1 MINDFIDTVF
11 KRIVALNSLYDLNS
25 IPHSD
30 AFFRDTE
37 FLFGLSTYELDII
50 IKILNESHKIFIME
64 ISREEYDSKKEKIYG
79 YVDTDILNVEKLQS
93 VFHRGLIYEY
103 ERVYNNRKGVHLI
116 IKELMPNLKSIS
128 NSIMGILL
136 NKVVMLDS
144 YIYFL
149 QKNQKEYTEEWKNE
163 HLQQQIAMYESIFKK
178 GSNND
183 KNREKNDIG
192 KEEDTA
198 RPIRAVDSPL
208 MEDFTELVTKGAIAR
223 VLQIYGV
230 VFFFRVHLRNYKF
243 SYLSQVIDTG
253 VIDRKNDL
261 LMVREMLKKVKEN
274 INKDKELEKYYD
286 DIMSLDIKISRS
298 MSSSKK

>member
-30 AFFRDTE
+30 TFFRDTE
-37 FLFGLSTYELDII
+37 FLFGLSTYELDMI

-64 ISREEYDSKKEKIYG
+64 ISREEYDNKKEKIYG
-79 YVDTDILNVEKLQS
+79 YVDANSLNIEKLQS
-93 VFHRGLIYEY
+93 VFHRGLMYEY
-103 ERVYNNRKGVHLI
+103 ERVYNNRKGVNQI

-128 NSIMGILL
+128 NSIMGNLL

-144 YIYFL
+144 YLYFL
-149 QKNQKEYTEEWKNE
+149 QKNPKEYTEEWKNE
-163 HLQQQIAMYESIFKK
+163 HLKQQISLYESIFKK
-178 GSNND
+178 NSDKD
-183 KNREKNDIG
+183 KNSSKNDSKDG
-192 KEEDTA
+192 DAA
-198 RPIRAVDSPL
+198 RPIRAIDSPF

-230 VFFFRVHLRNYKF
+230 VFFFRVHLRKCKF

-253 VIDRKNDL
+253 IIDRKNDL
-261 LMVREMLKKVKEN
+261 LAIREMLTKVKEN
-274 INKDKELEKYYD
+274 IHKDKELEKYLD
-286 DIMSLDIKISRS
+286 DIMSLDIKISRNI
-298 MSSSKK
+298 SSSKK

>member
-30 AFFRDTE
+30 TFFRDTE
-37 FLFGLSTYELDII
+37 FLFGLSTYELDMI

-64 ISREEYDSKKEKIYG
+64 ISREEYDNKKEKIYG
-79 YVDTDILNVEKLQS
+79 YVDTDILNIEKLQS
-93 VFHRGLIYEY
+93 VFHRGLMYEY
-103 ERVYNNRKGVHLI
+103 ERVYNNRKGVNQI

-144 YIYFL
+144 YLYFL

-163 HLQQQIAMYESIFKK
+163 HLKQQISLYESIFKK
-178 GSNND
+178 NSDKD
-183 KNREKNDIG
+183 KNSSKNDSKDG
-192 KEEDTA
+192 DAA
-198 RPIRAVDSPL
+198 RPIRAIDSPF

-230 VFFFRVHLRNYKF
+230 VFFFRVHLRKCKF

-253 VIDRKNDL
+253 IIDRKNDL
-261 LMVREMLKKVKEN
+261 LAIREMLTKVKEN
-274 INKDKELEKYYD
+274 IHKDKELEKYLD
-286 DIMSLDIKISRS
+286 DIMSLDIKISRNI
-298 MSSSKK
+298 SSSKK